1 MAEHCKQGYKNIAK
15 DAALGKLDAYGPFL
29 RMMDHAHTILQPEK
43 DELGQESAPRPA
55 TFVRM
60 SETPSEHDEAAS
72 SASPSTTPA
81 VLIGPDGQEYV
92 T

>member
-1 MAEHCKQGYKNIAK
+1 MLQHCKQGYKNIAK
-15 DAALGKLDAYGPFL
+15 DAALGKPEAYRPFL

-43 DELGQESAPRPA
+43 DALGQESAPRPA
-55 TFVRM
+55 TFVRP

-72 SASPSTTPA
+72 SASPPTTPG
-81 VLIGPDGQEYV
+81 VLVGPDGREYV